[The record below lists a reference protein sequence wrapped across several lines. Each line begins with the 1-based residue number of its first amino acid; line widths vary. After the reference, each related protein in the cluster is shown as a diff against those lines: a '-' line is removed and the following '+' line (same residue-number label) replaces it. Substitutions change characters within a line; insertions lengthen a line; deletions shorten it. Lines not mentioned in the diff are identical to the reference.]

1 MRTGLYFKVFN
12 MSNYIKQSSEI
23 QLNKREALR
32 CESESLHGT
41 DVIRCF
47 RLKPNAGGDLRP
59 AGPQLAF
66 AAKHLPAFVAML
78 KQLQDQ
84 IAEASERDPLRGL
97 AAGLEEGRA
106 A

>member
-1 MRTGLYFKVFN
+1 MNCFARY
-12 MSNYIKQSSEI
+12 SAEI

-32 CESESLHGT
+32 CERESVHGT
-41 DVIRCF
+41 EVIRF
-47 RLKPNAGGDLRP
+47 LRLKPNAGGDLRP